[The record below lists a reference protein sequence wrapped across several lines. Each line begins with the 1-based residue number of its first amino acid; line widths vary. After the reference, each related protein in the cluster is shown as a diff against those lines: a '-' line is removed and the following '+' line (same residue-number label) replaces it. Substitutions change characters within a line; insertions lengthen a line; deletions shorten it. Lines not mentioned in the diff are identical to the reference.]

1 MKNVYVILELSML
14 PPLILPGG
22 GRFKIGSTSG
32 VNVSLRHQSPAT
44 MSDDDYVLR
53 WRFSMNP
60 PGRSNADNGPVIE
73 GRIPARD
80 TTPYE
85 EGYQFSLWRIGYK
98 QSGSAIV
105 GSGEAAAAATC
116 PTFTFSLPGVYKVF
130 AWIEKIS
137 TGETSRT
144 QYCVFEIV
152 PTSSSHAPGAAATTS
167 RLGA

>member
-1 MKNVYVILELSML
+1 ML

-22 GRFKIGSTSG
+22 GRFKIGTCG
-32 VNVSLRHQSPAT
+32 VNVSLRHQSAAT
-44 MSDDDYVLR
+44 MGDDDYVLR

-73 GRIPARD
+73 GRIPARE

-85 EGYQFSLWRIGYK
+85 EGYQSSLGRIGYK
-98 QSGSAIV
+98 QSAGSAGPGDTGV
-105 GSGEAAAAATC
+105 SG
-116 PTFTFSLPGVYKVF
+116 PTFIFSLPGVYKVF

-152 PTSSSHAPGAAATTS
+152 PTSSHAPGAAATTS